1 MRQTK
6 NLAYLTSKYLIAQV
20 HYVKRS
26 WVKGEGK
33 GISENLLHDDIKIC
47 VDPKTPRSLGLEKFE
62 ENFVLSWASESPW
75 GIEPQT
81 FGFHAPMLYHWA
93 TETLRWTRSITKFIW
108 HASCILLGSAKSWI
122 ICKCNISITEF
133 YLDHFYRESH
143 LIFNKK
149 PSVKPNQAT
158 SLNVFPRVSTGA
170 LL

>member
-1 MRQTK
+1 M
-6 NLAYLTSKYLIAQV
+6 SKYLIAQL
-20 HYVKRS
+20 HYVKQP
-26 WVKGEGK
+26 WVRGEGK
-33 GISENLLHDDIKIC
+33 GMSENRLHDDIRIC
-47 VDPKTPRSLGLEKFE
+47 VDPKIPRSLWLEKFE
-62 ENFVLSWASESPW
+62 ENFVLSWAWDKEKILSPHEESNLRPSDSALQCFTT
-75 GIEPQT
+75 EPQ
-81 FGFHAPMLYHWA
+81 
-93 TETLRWTRSITKFIW
+93 TLRWTRSITKFIW
-108 HASCILLGSAKSWI
+108 QASCILLGSARSWI